1 MYDNWYA
8 VQVRTGQEEKIVEAC
23 QLLVNQHALE
33 ECFIPKY
40 KRMKKY
46 KGKWHQIDAIL
57 FTGYVFMIS
66 DHIDELFNELKKWVD
81 ISSININIYLG
92 NEVYITE
99 DYLSLSKE
107 ISTINNSRYI
117 LIELPLNTKY
127 NLIFES
133 LNKLKKKNLIPII
146 AHPERYMAYYEDYD
160 FFNNLRKIGC
170 LLQGNIGSIYGNYG
184 KKSKKMII
192 YMLENNMLDFLA
204 SDIHHSNNIIY
215 DKDIKRDIFKIVKDK
230 EVVEKLLNTNAEK
243 VLNDID
249 IVEWSKNNE

>member
-1 MYDNWYA
+1 MKDLHTHILYDIDDGSNS
-8 VQVRTGQEEKIVEAC
+8 
-23 QLLVNQHALE
+23 LE
-33 ECFIPKY
+33 ESLEILKQASLNGVTDIVLTPHYVKGSKY
-40 KRMKKY
+40 SADNAQKK
-46 KGKWHQIDAIL
+46 K
-57 FTGYVFMIS
+57 
-66 DHIDELFNELKKWVD
+66 LFNELKKWVD

-99 DYLSLSKE
+99 DSLSLSKE

-204 SDIHHSNNIIY
+204 SDIHQDNNIIY

-230 EVVEKLLNTNAEK
+230 DVVEKLLNTNAEK

>member
-1 MYDNWYA
+1 MKDLHTHILYDIDDGSNS
-8 VQVRTGQEEKIVEAC
+8 
-23 QLLVNQHALE
+23 LE
-33 ECFIPKY
+33 ESLEILKQASLNGVTDIVLTPHYVKGSKY
-40 KRMKKY
+40 SADNAQKK
-46 KGKWHQIDAIL
+46 K
-57 FTGYVFMIS
+57 
-66 DHIDELFNELKKWVD
+66 LFNELKKWVD

>member
-1 MYDNWYA
+1 MKDLHTHILYDIDDGSNS
-8 VQVRTGQEEKIVEAC
+8 
-23 QLLVNQHALE
+23 LE
-33 ECFIPKY
+33 ESLEILKQASLNGVTDIVLTPHYVKGSKY
-40 KRMKKY
+40 SADNAQKK
-46 KGKWHQIDAIL
+46 K
-57 FTGYVFMIS
+57 
-66 DHIDELFNELKKWVD
+66 LFNELKKWVD

-99 DYLSLSKE
+99 DSLSLSKE

-160 FFNNLRKIGC
+160 FFDNLRKIGC

-204 SDIHHSNNIIY
+204 SDIHHANNIIY

-249 IVEWSKNNE
+249 IVEWSKNNEE

>member
-1 MYDNWYA
+1 MKDLHTHILYDIDDGSNS
-8 VQVRTGQEEKIVEAC
+8 
-23 QLLVNQHALE
+23 LE
-33 ECFIPKY
+33 ESLEILKQASLNGVTDIVLTPHYVKGSKY
-40 KRMKKY
+40 SADNAQKK
-46 KGKWHQIDAIL
+46 K
-57 FTGYVFMIS
+57 
-66 DHIDELFNELKKWVD
+66 LFNELKKWVD

-99 DYLSLSKE
+99 DSLSLSKE

-249 IVEWSKNNE
+249 IVEWSKNNEE

>member
-1 MYDNWYA
+1 MKDLHTHILYDIDDGSNS
-8 VQVRTGQEEKIVEAC
+8 
-23 QLLVNQHALE
+23 LE
-33 ECFIPKY
+33 ESLEILKQASLNGVTDIVLTPHYVKGSKY
-40 KRMKKY
+40 SADNAQKK
-46 KGKWHQIDAIL
+46 K
-57 FTGYVFMIS
+57 
-66 DHIDELFNELKKWVD
+66 LFNELKKWVD

-99 DYLSLSKE
+99 DSLSLSKE

-133 LNKLKKKNLIPII
+133 LNKLKKKKLIPII

-192 YMLENNMLDFLA
+192 YMLENNMLDFLS

-230 EVVEKLLNTNAEK
+230 EVVEKLLNTNVEK